1 MPDELVRLVVRG
13 QGRRV
18 ETLLAR
24 EMTVLEAA
32 GSLAAI
38 AGLLQDGSAP
48 PFTWRLVT
56 SGGRLLEPERSL
68 AEEGVRDGQELLL
81 VAVDETIEPPEV
93 DGVVARVARSQGRV
107 FDASARRMLCSV
119 GVALVVLW
127 WTAMLAAVGGL
138 RSLVMP
144 LVLLVVVVSAIVV
157 ESKALGNLIGAR
169 ILALVAAVPFGE
181 AGLVLGRHLGGLAP
195 RETIAV
201 AVAGAIVIASVAISW
216 ALPRSSWIT
225 LGYVGLGLPP
235 LLVGVVVEALRLP
248 LADLISGS
256 LVVWSVL
263 LVVVSDML
271 RRELGMDGGRRAA
284 LASGPLAAVPALAGS
299 GRRHVEREQVLGITI
314 GVLLGMAACW
324 LEAVLRP
331 RPVEVAATAVS
342 VVAVLV
348 AVRRAPN
355 AGQALAVA
363 VSLLLGGAAVVVG
376 IERAAGFGHA
386 AVGMAAVLG
395 VVVVGA
401 MLAIGSW
408 AGRTGDF
415 RLGSKEDGV
424 EPTNERWV
432 PPPGVLTPVDPS
444 TGEEG

>member
-1 MPDELVRLVVRG
+1 MPEELVRLVVRG

-24 EMTVLEAA
+24 GMTVVEAA

-68 AEEGVRDGQELLL
+68 AEEGVSDGQELIL

-107 FDASARRMLCSV
+107 FDASSRLAICSV
-119 GVALVVLW
+119 AAALVVLW
-127 WTAMLAAVGGL
+127 WTAMLAALGGL

-144 LVLLVVVVSAIVV
+144 LVLVVALVAGIVV
-157 ESKALGNLIGAR
+157 QSKALSNLLGAR
-169 ILALVAAVPFGE
+169 ILAMVAVVPFGE
-181 AGLVLGRHLGGLAP
+181 AGFVLGRRLGGAEP
-195 RETIAV
+195 PETIAV
-201 AVAGAIVIASVAISW
+201 AIAGSIVIASVAISW

-225 LGYVGLGLPP
+225 LGYVALGLPP
-235 LLVGVVVEALRLP
+235 LLVGVVVEALRLS
-248 LADLISGS
+248 LVDLISGS
-256 LVVWSVL
+256 LVVWSII
-263 LVVVSDML
+263 LVVLSGVL
-271 RRELGMDGGRRAA
+271 RRDFGVGVGRGSVV
-284 LASGPLAAVPALAGS
+284 ASGPLAAVPALAGS
-299 GRRHVEREQVLGITI
+299 SRRHVEREQLLGMTI

-324 LEAVLRP
+324 FEALARTDAIIVT
-331 RPVEVAATAVS
+331 ATALS
-342 VVAVLV
+342 VVAVLI

-355 AGQALAVA
+355 AGQTLAGA
-363 VSLLLGGAAVVVG
+363 ASLLLGGAVVVIG
-376 IERAAGFGHA
+376 VERAAGRAHSSV
-386 AVGMAAVLG
+386 AVAAVLG
-395 VVVVGA
+395 LLVVGA
-401 MLAIGSW
+401 MFSIGSW

-415 RLGSKEDGV
+415 RVRSKDDSDELPD
-424 EPTNERWV
+424 ERWV
-432 PPPGVLTPVDPS
+432 PPPGVLTPFDPS